1 MLDLRLYVTE
11 LEHKSELFTLEKQ
24 ESIFKDSIII
34 NYKFQISNCN
44 SIVAKKD
51 TIITFLNSELKK
63 SDKWGKSQEE
73 LKIKYKKQADKL
85 PYAIGTGGLIGIILT
100 LLLFK

>member
-44 SIVAKKD
+44 SIITKKD

-63 SDKWGKSQEE
+63 SDK
-73 LKIKYKKQADKL
+73 
-85 PYAIGTGGLIGIILT
+85 
-100 LLLFK
+100 